1 MADIG
6 ACFRRIDDVPTTLT
20 FFYLIYKTN
29 DEGYVDAS
37 YADMAKA
44 LNRSRTMLY
53 KYVKRLVN
61 IGAIELRSKQQVNNR
76 LTASEQ
82 KRTYIYIPQIA
93 YYKRVTNM
101 EGNRAVNSKLTTSK
115 QKINKDDLPRKTLE
129 ERKVEFHKALKP
141 FVEKYGE
148 NLIEEFYNHW
158 AQVNEGGTKMHW
170 EKQKTFEIARRLATW
185 KKNDDERKLSRKTS
199 QDIGMIYHKEKD
211 EFKNE
216 ETW

>member
-6 ACFRRIDDVPTTLT
+6 ACFRKIGDIPTTLT
-20 FFYLIYKTN
+20 LFYLIYKAN

-53 KYVKRLVN
+53 KYVMRLASL
-61 IGAIELRSKQQVNNR
+61 GAIELRSKQQVNNR

-93 YYKRVTNM
+93 YNKRVSSTG
-101 EGNRAVNSKLTTSK
+101 ENRSDISRLTTSK
-115 QKINKDDLPRKTLE
+115 QEINKKDSPQKTLE
-129 ERKVEFHKALKP
+129 ERKEEFHESLKP

-185 KKNDDERKLSRKTS
+185 KRNNYGKSSSEQRMPTDGTVLHAEQMDYTK
-199 QDIGMIYHKEKD
+199 G
-211 EFKNE
+211 
-216 ETW
+216 TW

>member
-6 ACFRRIDDVPTTLT
+6 ACFRRIGDIPTTLT
-20 FFYLIYKTN
+20 FFYLIYKAN

-53 KYVKRLVN
+53 KYVIRLASL
-61 IGAIELRSKQQVNNR
+61 GAIELRSKQQVNNR

-93 YYKRVTNM
+93 YYKRVTSTG
-101 EGNRAVNSKLTTSK
+101 ENRSVNSRLTTSK
-115 QKINKDDLPRKTLE
+115 QEINKKDSPQKTLE
-129 ERKVEFHKALKP
+129 ERKEEFYESLKP

-185 KKNDDERKLSRKTS
+185 KRNNYGKSSSEQRMHTDGTVLPAEQMAYTK
-199 QDIGMIYHKEKD
+199 GP
-211 EFKNE
+211 
-216 ETW
+216 W

>member
-93 YYKRVTNM
+93 YYKRVVST
-101 EGNRAVNSKLTTSK
+101 ERDCAVDSRLTTCK
-115 QKINKDDLPRKTLE
+115 QEGCKKNLSQKTLE
-129 ERKVEFHKALKP
+129 ERRKDFYEALRP
-141 FVEKYGE
+141 FTEKYGA
-148 NLIEEFYNHW
+148 NLIDEFYNHW

-185 KKNDDERKLSRKTS
+185 KRLNYGKSSSEQRMHTDGTVLHSEQMDYT
-199 QDIGMIYHKEKD
+199 KD
-211 EFKNE
+211 
-216 ETW
+216 TW

>member
-6 ACFRRIDDVPTTLT
+6 ACFRKIGDIPTTLT
-20 FFYLIYKTN
+20 LFYLIYKAN

-53 KYVKRLVN
+53 KYVMRLASL
-61 IGAIELRSKQQVNNR
+61 GAIELRSKQQVNNR
-76 LTASEQ
+76 LTVSEQ
-82 KRTYIYIPQIA
+82 KRTYIYIPQIT
-93 YYKRVTNM
+93 YYKRVASTEENHS
-101 EGNRAVNSKLTTSK
+101 VNSRLTTSK
-115 QKINKDDLPRKTLE
+115 QEINKKDSPQKTLE
-129 ERKVEFHKALKP
+129 ERKEEFHESLKP

-185 KKNDDERKLSRKTS
+185 KRNNYGKSTS
-199 QDIGMIYHKEKD
+199 EQRMHTDGTVLHAEQMDYDKG
-211 EFKNE
+211 
-216 ETW
+216 TW

>member
-6 ACFRRIDDVPTTLT
+6 ACFRRIGDIPTTLT
-20 FFYLIYKTN
+20 FFYLIYKAN

-53 KYVKRLVN
+53 KYVMRLASL
-61 IGAIELRSKQQVNNR
+61 GAIELRSKQQVNNR

-93 YYKRVTNM
+93 YYKRVTSTEENSS
-101 EGNRAVNSKLTTSK
+101 VNSRLTTSK
-115 QKINKDDLPRKTLE
+115 QDINKKDSPQKTLE
-129 ERKVEFHKALKP
+129 ERKEEFHESLKP

-185 KKNDDERKLSRKTS
+185 KWNNYGKSSSEQRMHTDGTVL
-199 QDIGMIYHKEKD
+199 HA
-211 EFKNE
+211 E
-216 ETW
+216 ETDYTKGTW

>member
-6 ACFRRIDDVPTTLT
+6 ACFRRIGDIPTTLT
-20 FFYLIYKTN
+20 FFYLIYKAN

-53 KYVKRLVN
+53 KYVIRLASL
-61 IGAIELRSKQQVNNR
+61 GAIELRSKQQVNNR

-82 KRTYIYIPQIA
+82 KKTYIYIPQIA
-93 YYKRVTNM
+93 YYKRVTSTKENSS
-101 EGNRAVNSKLTTSK
+101 VNSRLTTSK
-115 QKINKDDLPRKTLE
+115 QEINKKCLPQKTLE
-129 ERKVEFHKALKP
+129 ERKEEFHESLKP

-185 KKNDDERKLSRKTS
+185 KRNNYGKSSSEQRMHTDGTVLHAEQMDYTK
-199 QDIGMIYHKEKD
+199 G
-211 EFKNE
+211 
-216 ETW
+216 TW

>member
-6 ACFRRIDDVPTTLT
+6 ACFRKIGDIPTTLT
-20 FFYLIYKTN
+20 FFYLIYKAN

-53 KYVKRLVN
+53 KYVIRLASL
-61 IGAIELRSKQQVNNR
+61 GAIELRSKQQVNNR

-93 YYKRVTNM
+93 YYKRVTSSKENSS
-101 EGNRAVNSKLTTSK
+101 VNSRLTTSK
-115 QKINKDDLPRKTLE
+115 QEINKKCLPQKTLE
-129 ERKVEFHKALKP
+129 ERKEEFHESLKP

-185 KKNDDERKLSRKTS
+185 NRNNYGKSSSEQRMHTDGSVLHAEQMDYTK
-199 QDIGMIYHKEKD
+199 G
-211 EFKNE
+211 
-216 ETW
+216 TW

>member
-6 ACFRRIDDVPTTLT
+6 ACFRRIGDIPTTLT
-20 FFYLIYKTN
+20 FFYLIYKAN

-53 KYVKRLVN
+53 KYVIRLASL
-61 IGAIELRSKQQVNNR
+61 GAIELRSKQQVNNR

-82 KRTYIYIPQIA
+82 KKTYIYIPQIA
-93 YYKRVTNM
+93 YYKRVTSTKENSS
-101 EGNRAVNSKLTTSK
+101 VNSRLTTSK
-115 QKINKDDLPRKTLE
+115 QEINKKCLPQKTLE
-129 ERKVEFHKALKP
+129 ERKEEFHESLKP

-158 AQVNEGGTKMHW
+158 ARVNEGGTKMHW

-185 KKNDDERKLSRKTS
+185 KRNNYGKSSSEQRMHTDGTVLHAEQMDYTK
-199 QDIGMIYHKEKD
+199 G
-211 EFKNE
+211 
-216 ETW
+216 TW

>member
-6 ACFRRIDDVPTTLT
+6 ACFRRIGDIPTTLT
-20 FFYLIYKTN
+20 FFYLIYKAN

-53 KYVKRLVN
+53 KYVMRLASL
-61 IGAIELRSKQQVNNR
+61 GAIELRSKQQVNNR

-93 YYKRVTNM
+93 YYKRVTSTG
-101 EGNRAVNSKLTTSK
+101 ENRSVNSRLTTSK
-115 QKINKDDLPRKTLE
+115 QEINKKDSPQKTLE
-129 ERKVEFHKALKP
+129 ERKEEFYESLKP

-185 KKNDDERKLSRKTS
+185 KRNNYGKSSSEQRMQTDGTVLHAEQMDYTK
-199 QDIGMIYHKEKD
+199 G
-211 EFKNE
+211 
-216 ETW
+216 TW

>member
-29 DEGYVDAS
+29 NEGYVDAS

-76 LTASEQ
+76 LTVGEQ

-93 YYKRVTNM
+93 YYKRVIKT
-101 EGNRAVNSKLTTSK
+101 ERDCAVNGRLTTCK
-115 QKINKDDLPRKTLE
+115 QEVCKKNLSQKTLD
-129 ERKVEFHKALKP
+129 ERRKDFYEALRP
-141 FVEKYGE
+141 FTEKYGE
-148 NLIEEFYNHW
+148 NLIDEFYNHW

-185 KKNDDERKLSRKTS
+185 KRLNYGKSSSEQRMHTDGTVLHSEQMDYT
-199 QDIGMIYHKEKD
+199 KD
-211 EFKNE
+211 
-216 ETW
+216 TW

>member
-6 ACFRRIDDVPTTLT
+6 ACFRKIGDIPTTLT
-20 FFYLIYKTN
+20 LFYLIYKAN

-53 KYVKRLVN
+53 KYVIRLASL
-61 IGAIELRSKQQVNNR
+61 GAIELRSKQQVNNR
-76 LTASEQ
+76 LTTSEQ

-93 YYKRVTNM
+93 YYKRVTSTEENSS
-101 EGNRAVNSKLTTSK
+101 VNSRLTTSK
-115 QKINKDDLPRKTLE
+115 QEINKKCLPQKTLE
-129 ERKVEFHKALKP
+129 ERKEEFHESLKP

-185 KKNDDERKLSRKTS
+185 KRNNYGKSSSEQRMHTDGTVLHAEQMDYTK
-199 QDIGMIYHKEKD
+199 G
-211 EFKNE
+211 
-216 ETW
+216 TW

>member
-93 YYKRVTNM
+93 YYKRVINTERNC
-101 EGNRAVNSKLTTSK
+101 AVDSRLTTCKQEVSK
-115 QKINKDDLPRKTLE
+115 RNLSQKTLE
-129 ERKVEFHKALKP
+129 ERRKDFYEALRP
-141 FVEKYGE
+141 FTEKYGE
-148 NLIEEFYNHW
+148 NLIDEFYNHW

-170 EKQKTFEIARRLATW
+170 EKQKTFEIARRLVTW
-185 KKNDDERKLSRKTS
+185 KKNDDERKLSRKAS
-199 QDIGMIYHKEKD
+199 QDIGMVYHKEED

>member
-6 ACFRRIDDVPTTLT
+6 ACFRKIGDVPTTLT
-20 FFYLIYKTN
+20 LFYLIYKAN

-53 KYVKRLVN
+53 KYVIRLASL
-61 IGAIELRSKQQVNNR
+61 GAIELRSKQQVNNR

-93 YYKRVTNM
+93 YYKRVIKT
-101 EGNRAVNSKLTTSK
+101 ERDCAVNSRLTTCK
-115 QKINKDDLPRKTLE
+115 QEVCKKNLSQKTLD
-129 ERKVEFHKALKP
+129 ERRKDFYEALRP
-141 FVEKYGE
+141 FTEKYGE
-148 NLIEEFYNHW
+148 NLIDEFYNHW

-185 KKNDDERKLSRKTS
+185 KRLNYGKSSSEQRMHTDGTVLHSEQMDYTK
-199 QDIGMIYHKEKD
+199 DI
-211 EFKNE
+211 
-216 ETW
+216 W

>member
-6 ACFRRIDDVPTTLT
+6 ACFRKIGDIPTTLT
-20 FFYLIYKTN
+20 LFYLIYKAN

-53 KYVKRLVN
+53 KYVMRLASL
-61 IGAIELRSKQQVNNR
+61 GAIELRSKQQVNNR

-93 YYKRVTNM
+93 YYKRVTSTG
-101 EGNRAVNSKLTTSK
+101 ENRSVNSRLTTSK
-115 QKINKDDLPRKTLE
+115 QEINKKCLPQKTLE
-129 ERKVEFHKALKP
+129 ERKEEFHESLKP

-185 KKNDDERKLSRKTS
+185 KRNGYGKSTS
-199 QDIGMIYHKEKD
+199 EQRMRTDGTVLHAEQMDYTKG
-211 EFKNE
+211 
-216 ETW
+216 TW

>member
-6 ACFRRIDDVPTTLT
+6 ACFRKIGDIPTTLT
-20 FFYLIYKTN
+20 LFYLIYKAN

-37 YADMAKA
+37 YADMSKA

-53 KYVKRLVN
+53 KYVIRLASL
-61 IGAIELRSKQQVNNR
+61 GAIELRSKQQVNNR

-93 YYKRVTNM
+93 YYKRVTSSKENSS
-101 EGNRAVNSKLTTSK
+101 VNSRLTTSK
-115 QKINKDDLPRKTLE
+115 QEINKKCLPQKTLE
-129 ERKVEFHKALKP
+129 ERKEEFHESLKP

-185 KKNDDERKLSRKTS
+185 NRNNYGKSSSEQRMHTDGSVLHAEQMDYTK
-199 QDIGMIYHKEKD
+199 G
-211 EFKNE
+211 
-216 ETW
+216 TW

>member
-93 YYKRVTNM
+93 YYKRVINTERNC
-101 EGNRAVNSKLTTSK
+101 AVDSRLTTCKQEVSK
-115 QKINKDDLPRKTLE
+115 RNLSQKTLE
-129 ERKVEFHKALKP
+129 ERRKDFYEALRP
-141 FVEKYGE
+141 FTEKYGE
-148 NLIEEFYNHW
+148 NLIDEFYNHW

-170 EKQKTFEIARRLATW
+170 EKQKTFEIARRLVTW

>member
-6 ACFRRIDDVPTTLT
+6 ACFRRIGDIPTTLT
-20 FFYLIYKTN
+20 FFYLIYKAN

-53 KYVKRLVN
+53 KYVMRLASL
-61 IGAIELRSKQQVNNR
+61 GAIELRSKQQVNNR

-93 YYKRVTNM
+93 YYKRITSTKENSS
-101 EGNRAVNSKLTTSK
+101 VNSRLTTSK
-115 QKINKDDLPRKTLE
+115 QEINKKCLPQKTLE
-129 ERKVEFHKALKP
+129 ERKEEFYESLKP

-185 KKNDDERKLSRKTS
+185 KRNNYGKSSSEQRMHTDGTVLHAEQMDYTK
-199 QDIGMIYHKEKD
+199 G
-211 EFKNE
+211 
-216 ETW
+216 TW

>member
-6 ACFRRIDDVPTTLT
+6 ACFRRIGDIPTTLT
-20 FFYLIYKTN
+20 FFYLIYKAN

-53 KYVKRLVN
+53 KYVIRLASL
-61 IGAIELRSKQQVNNR
+61 GAIELRSKQQVNNR

-93 YYKRVTNM
+93 YYKRVTSTKENSS
-101 EGNRAVNSKLTTSK
+101 VNSRLTTSK
-115 QKINKDDLPRKTLE
+115 QEVNKKCLPKKTLE
-129 ERKVEFHKALKP
+129 ERKEEFHESLKP

-185 KKNDDERKLSRKTS
+185 KRNNYGKSSSEQRMHTDGTVLHAEQMDYTK
-199 QDIGMIYHKEKD
+199 G
-211 EFKNE
+211 
-216 ETW
+216 TW

>member
-93 YYKRVTNM
+93 YYKRVIST
-101 EGNRAVNSKLTTSK
+101 ERDCAVDSRLTTCK
-115 QKINKDDLPRKTLE
+115 QEGCKKNC
-129 ERKVEFHKALKP
+129 LKRHLKN
-141 FVEKYGE
+141 VEK
-148 NLIEEFYNHW
+148 IF
-158 AQVNEGGTKMHW
+158 M
-170 EKQKTFEIARRLATW
+170 RL
-185 KKNDDERKLSRKTS
+185 
-199 QDIGMIYHKEKD
+199 
-211 EFKNE
+211 
-216 ETW
+216 

>member
-6 ACFRRIDDVPTTLT
+6 ACFRKIEDIPTTLT
-20 FFYLIYKTN
+20 FFYLIYKAN

-53 KYVKRLVN
+53 KYVMRLASL
-61 IGAIELRSKQQVNNR
+61 GAIELRSKQQVNNR

-93 YYKRVTNM
+93 YYKRVTSTG
-101 EGNRAVNSKLTTSK
+101 ENRSVNSRLTTSK
-115 QKINKDDLPRKTLE
+115 QEINKKCLPQKTLE
-129 ERKVEFHKALKP
+129 ERKEEFHESLKP
-141 FVEKYGE
+141 FAEKYGE

-185 KKNDDERKLSRKTS
+185 KRNNYGKSSSEQRMHTDGTVLHAEQMDYTK
-199 QDIGMIYHKEKD
+199 G
-211 EFKNE
+211 
-216 ETW
+216 TW

>member
-6 ACFRRIDDVPTTLT
+6 ACFRRIGDIPTTLT
-20 FFYLIYKTN
+20 FFYLIYKAN

-53 KYVKRLVN
+53 KYVIRLASL
-61 IGAIELRSKQQVNNR
+61 GAIELRSKQQVNNR

-93 YYKRVTNM
+93 YYKRITSTKENSS
-101 EGNRAVNSKLTTSK
+101 VNSRLTTSK
-115 QKINKDDLPRKTLE
+115 QEINKKCLPQKTLE
-129 ERKVEFHKALKP
+129 ERKEEFYESLKP

-185 KKNDDERKLSRKTS
+185 KRNNYGKSSSEQRMHTDGTVLHAEQMDYTK
-199 QDIGMIYHKEKD
+199 G
-211 EFKNE
+211 
-216 ETW
+216 TW

>member
-1 MADIG
+1 
-6 ACFRRIDDVPTTLT
+6 
-20 FFYLIYKTN
+20 
-29 DEGYVDAS
+29 
-37 YADMAKA
+37 MAKA

-53 KYVKRLVN
+53 KYVIRLASL
-61 IGAIELRSKQQVNNR
+61 GAIELRSKQQVNNR

-93 YYKRVTNM
+93 YYKRVTSTEENSS
-101 EGNRAVNSKLTTSK
+101 VNSRLTTSK
-115 QKINKDDLPRKTLE
+115 QEINKKCLPQKTLE
-129 ERKVEFHKALKP
+129 ERKEEFHESLKP

-185 KKNDDERKLSRKTS
+185 KRNGYGKSTS
-199 QDIGMIYHKEKD
+199 EQRMHTDGTVRHAEQMDYTKG
-211 EFKNE
+211 
-216 ETW
+216 TW

>member
-6 ACFRRIDDVPTTLT
+6 ACFRRIGDIPTTLT
-20 FFYLIYKTN
+20 FFYLIYKAN

-53 KYVKRLVN
+53 KYVMRLASL
-61 IGAIELRSKQQVNNR
+61 GAIELRSKQQVNNR

-93 YYKRVTNM
+93 YYKRVTSTG
-101 EGNRAVNSKLTTSK
+101 ENRSVNSRLTTSK
-115 QKINKDDLPRKTLE
+115 QEINKKCLPQKTLE
-129 ERKVEFHKALKP
+129 ERKEEFHESLKP

-170 EKQKTFEIARRLATW
+170 EKQKTFEVARRLATW
-185 KKNDDERKLSRKTS
+185 KRNNYGKSSSEQRMHTDGTVLHAEQMDYTK
-199 QDIGMIYHKEKD
+199 G
-211 EFKNE
+211 
-216 ETW
+216 TW

>member
-6 ACFRRIDDVPTTLT
+6 ACFRRIGDIPTTLT
-20 FFYLIYKTN
+20 FFYLIYKAN

-53 KYVKRLVN
+53 KYVMRLASL
-61 IGAIELRSKQQVNNR
+61 GAIELRSKQQVNNR

-93 YYKRVTNM
+93 YYKRVTSTG
-101 EGNRAVNSKLTTSK
+101 ENRSVNSRLTTSK
-115 QKINKDDLPRKTLE
+115 QEINKKDSPQKTLE
-129 ERKVEFHKALKP
+129 ERKEEFYESLKP

-185 KKNDDERKLSRKTS
+185 KRNNYGKSSSEQRMHTDGTVLHAEQMDYTK
-199 QDIGMIYHKEKD
+199 G
-211 EFKNE
+211 
-216 ETW
+216 TW

>member
-6 ACFRRIDDVPTTLT
+6 ACFRKIGDVPTTLT
-20 FFYLIYKTN
+20 LFYLIYKAN

-53 KYVKRLVN
+53 KYVIRLASL
-61 IGAIELRSKQQVNNR
+61 GAIELRSKQQVNNR
-76 LTASEQ
+76 LTVSEQ
-82 KRTYIYIPQIA
+82 KRTYIYIPQIT
-93 YYKRVTNM
+93 YYKRVAST
-101 EGNRAVNSKLTTSK
+101 EENRSVNSRLTTSK
-115 QKINKDDLPRKTLE
+115 QEINKKGSPQKTLE
-129 ERKVEFHKALKP
+129 ERKEEFHESLKP

-185 KKNDDERKLSRKTS
+185 KRNNYGKSTS
-199 QDIGMIYHKEKD
+199 EQRMHTDGTVLHAEQMNYDKG
-211 EFKNE
+211 
-216 ETW
+216 TW

>member
-6 ACFRRIDDVPTTLT
+6 ACFRRIGDIPTTLT
-20 FFYLIYKTN
+20 FFYLIYKAN

-53 KYVKRLVN
+53 KYVMRLASL
-61 IGAIELRSKQQVNNR
+61 GAIELRSKQQVNNR

-93 YYKRVTNM
+93 YYKRVTSTG
-101 EGNRAVNSKLTTSK
+101 ENRSVNSRLTTSK
-115 QKINKDDLPRKTLE
+115 QEINKKDSPQKTLE
-129 ERKVEFHKALKP
+129 ERKEEFYESLKP

-185 KKNDDERKLSRKTS
+185 KRNNYGKSSSEQRMHTDGTVLHAGQMDYTK
-199 QDIGMIYHKEKD
+199 G
-211 EFKNE
+211 
-216 ETW
+216 TW

>member
-6 ACFRRIDDVPTTLT
+6 ACFRKIGDVPTTLT
-20 FFYLIYKTN
+20 LFYLIYKAN

-53 KYVKRLVN
+53 KYVIRLASL
-61 IGAIELRSKQQVNNR
+61 GAIELRSKQQVNNR

-93 YYKRVTNM
+93 YYKRVTNT
-101 EGNRAVNSKLTTSK
+101 EENRVVDSRLTTSK
-115 QKINKDDLPRKTLE
+115 QEINKKDLPQKTLE
-129 ERKVEFHKALKP
+129 ERRKAFHEALEP
-141 FVEKYGE
+141 FIEKYGE
-148 NLIEEFYNHW
+148 RMIEEFFNHW

-185 KKNDDERKLSRKTS
+185 KRNDDERKLSRKTS
-199 QDIGMIYHKEKD
+199 QDIGMVYHKEKD

>member
-6 ACFRRIDDVPTTLT
+6 ACFRRIGDIPTTLT
-20 FFYLIYKTN
+20 FFYLIYKAN

-53 KYVKRLVN
+53 KYVIRLASL
-61 IGAIELRSKQQVNNR
+61 GAIELRSKQQVNNR

-93 YYKRVTNM
+93 YYKRVTSTG
-101 EGNRAVNSKLTTSK
+101 ENRSVNSRLTTSK
-115 QKINKDDLPRKTLE
+115 QEINKKDSPQKTLE
-129 ERKVEFHKALKP
+129 ERKEEFYESLKP

-185 KKNDDERKLSRKTS
+185 KRNNYGKSSSEQRMQTDGTVLHAEQMDYTK
-199 QDIGMIYHKEKD
+199 G
-211 EFKNE
+211 
-216 ETW
+216 TW

>member
-6 ACFRRIDDVPTTLT
+6 ACFRKIGDIPTTLT
-20 FFYLIYKTN
+20 LFYLIYKAN

-53 KYVKRLVN
+53 KYVIRLASL
-61 IGAIELRSKQQVNNR
+61 GAIELRSKQQVNNR

-93 YYKRVTNM
+93 YYKRVTSTEENSS
-101 EGNRAVNSKLTTSK
+101 VNSRLTTSK
-115 QKINKDDLPRKTLE
+115 QEINKKCLPQKTLE
-129 ERKVEFHKALKP
+129 ERKEEFHESLKP

-185 KKNDDERKLSRKTS
+185 KRNNYGKSTS
-199 QDIGMIYHKEKD
+199 EQRMHTGGTVLHAEQMDYTKG
-211 EFKNE
+211 
-216 ETW
+216 TW

>member
-6 ACFRRIDDVPTTLT
+6 ACFRKIGDIPTTLT
-20 FFYLIYKTN
+20 LFYLIYKAN

-53 KYVKRLVN
+53 KYVMRLASL
-61 IGAIELRSKQQVNNR
+61 GAIELRSKQQVNNR
-76 LTASEQ
+76 LTVGEQ

-93 YYKRVTNM
+93 YYKRVTSTG
-101 EGNRAVNSKLTTSK
+101 ENRSVNSRLTTSK
-115 QKINKDDLPRKTLE
+115 QEINKKDSPQKTLE
-129 ERKVEFHKALKP
+129 ERKEEFYESLKP

-158 AQVNEGGTKMHW
+158 AQVSEGGTKMHW

-185 KKNDDERKLSRKTS
+185 KRNNYGKSSSEQRMHTDGTVLHAEQMDYTK
-199 QDIGMIYHKEKD
+199 G
-211 EFKNE
+211 
-216 ETW
+216 TW